1 MKYKRI
7 KVNDN
12 DKTELIE
19 EDNQDY
25 DLLLDKFKNF
35 FEQKSAFL
43 NNQLEKQILPKLME
57 IRERKGDPIV
67 LELKDIFEL
76 VCDVSEGTF
85 DV

>member
-1 MKYKRI
+1 M
-7 KVNDN
+7 
-12 DKTELIE
+12 
-19 EDNQDY
+19 
-25 DLLLDKFKNF
+25 
-35 FEQKSAFL
+35 
-43 NNQLEKQILPKLME
+43 NNQLEKQIIPKLME